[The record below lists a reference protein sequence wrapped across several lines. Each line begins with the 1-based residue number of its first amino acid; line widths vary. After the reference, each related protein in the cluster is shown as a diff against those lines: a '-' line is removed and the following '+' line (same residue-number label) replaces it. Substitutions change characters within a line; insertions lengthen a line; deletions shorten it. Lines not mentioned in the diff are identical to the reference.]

1 MRWRR
6 HLAALATRKSAALP
20 ALLMVVACVGEPPLP
35 LALPP
40 AHAVALPAVLCDE
53 TLAIQDFVDARPD
66 FERSDAEIDEHF
78 IGGRWLARDRFWA
91 FHAIGGDLKEDPA
104 IPPDLHAR
112 VTGTAAFAWYPFPNQ
127 GVGKPGPAPVS
138 LGMADYVA
146 LHFEQRGVF
155 ARVVRVRDAEQAKAA
170 GATLLL
176 TGRIDR
182 FGAMLAQAHDPYS
195 ARPDDGLD
203 FRLVA
208 AADYQVE
215 LRRITGDE
223 LLLAR
228 ECLGRDESYDLSDE
242 LTPFRGPQP
251 LPGILISQARFPRM
265 AEADLA
271 NHGRRSLE
279 RATVPL
285 VAAVEERLRQEPR
298 SQ

>member
-1 MRWRR
+1 MRTRSQSV
-6 HLAALATRKSAALP
+6 LLATLT
-20 ALLMVVACVGEPPLP
+20 LVACYSEPPLP

-40 AHAVALPAVLCDE
+40 ARAVALPAVLCNE
-53 TLAIQDFVDARPD
+53 TLAILDFVDARPD
-66 FERSDAEIDEHF
+66 FERSEAKIDERF
-78 IGGRWLARDRFWA
+78 IGGRWLATDRFWS

-104 IPPDLHAR
+104 NPPDLNAR
-112 VTGTAAFAWYPFPNQ
+112 VLGAAAFAWYPYPNP
-127 GVGKPGPAPVS
+127 GVGKPGPAPAA

-146 LHFEQRGVF
+146 LHVEQRGLF
-155 ARVVRVRDAEQAKAA
+155 ARVVRVRDLEQAKAA
-170 GATLLL
+170 GAALVMS
-176 TGRIDR
+176 GRIDR

-195 ARPDDGLD
+195 VRPDDGLD

-208 AADYQVE
+208 AADYSVE
-215 LRRITGDE
+215 LRRVAGDE

-251 LPGILISQARFPRM
+251 VPGVQLSQSRFPRM

-285 VAAVEERLRQEPR
+285 VAAVEERMRLEPR